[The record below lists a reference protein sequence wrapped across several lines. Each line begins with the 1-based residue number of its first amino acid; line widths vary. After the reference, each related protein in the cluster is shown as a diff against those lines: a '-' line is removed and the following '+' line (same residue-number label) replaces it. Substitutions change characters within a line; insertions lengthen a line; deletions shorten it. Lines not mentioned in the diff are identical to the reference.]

1 MKKPVMQR
9 SMFMA
14 AVTKPKSSS
23 GGIMSGFDDSEG
35 MDDLEDD
42 YADRIPE
49 NLEIIANNIRG
60 DIRSLDERYMELAMM
75 VGEAAFDTPEEVLAL
90 MQSQMPPPAQE
101 QEPAGIAGLGAPPPA
116 APQGIMAGVAETPQ
130 PPMPQQPAPE
140 MGAPMQQPMQMAEGG
155 LVYRQ
160 AGSPPWGEIA
170 ENLKGFRLP
179 PLPAIGDTPE
189 GRRQLGF
196 MRYLPQGTIPGA
208 SEVPPRSTAIP
219 RVVVQQTSPMT
230 GFLSSEAA
238 NFLQSSAARGP
249 QTLPQRIPP
258 GLRAATA
265 VSEAGRNIMPFARD
279 VGRTLMGTPQGR
291 IAGGVA
297 ALGASTLPFLGG
309 SEDESGA
316 PKVQYSEVP
325 GPGGVGVPA
334 SMNEILGLGET
345 QPFSIPA
352 PSNEEIE
359 SEMLNIR
366 PNVPVPMP
374 GEEEAAGEAPAGETA
389 AGKLTQRERET
400 PKDFRE
406 RVKEKM
412 DIYKEFLGDDENS
425 RKAQALF
432 LLAESFLNV
441 AGATGRSNA
450 ERLAKGLKGLP
461 AGMAALSADSAKD
474 KKSLAAAAISA
485 VEKEDEDIRRS
496 AAAVAKELAKKGSM
510 PEKVA
515 SLYSSIMARNP
526 EMDPRVAQQLARD
539 MDNGVVYQDDK
550 TKETYDKLDN
560 VVRYSPHKPLS
571 NKSVGY
577 LDPETNPYVK
587 ISEQNLE
594 QAITPDQRKTLL
606 DEREKLQKNIP
617 LYDRYL
623 ADVYGDTVGIL
634 PTIKSGVSQ
643 LTLALVGD
651 TGLGLTDVQKN
662 AARQRAGVAN
672 EYVTRGLFRNNSRV
686 SNLDMQRAESLAKDP
701 NKLGQSSELVVAAVQ
716 TFAQQDLNR
725 LAEIDSQL
733 FGTPLKQLEPIP
745 TGAKTD
751 PLPVGPKSN
760 FILEEAFKKRPNLA
774 VWMTYTDPKTNNV
787 RTFRMTANDY
797 FAQQRAQQGPAR

>member
-35 MDDLEDD
+35 MDELEDD

-49 NLEIIANNIRG
+49 SLEIIANNIRG
-60 DIRSLDERYMELAMM
+60 DIRSLDERYMELASM
-75 VGEAAFDTPEEVLAL
+75 VGEAAFETPEEVLVL
-90 MQSQMPPPAQE
+90 MQGQMPPPAQE
-101 QEPAGIAGLGAPPPA
+101 QAPAGIAALGAPPPA

-140 MGAPMQQPMQMAEGG
+140 MGAPMQQPMQMADGG

-160 AGSPPWGEIA
+160 AGSPPFGEIA
-170 ENLKGFRLP
+170 ENMKGFRLP
-179 PLPAIGDTPE
+179 PLPAMGDTAP

-196 MRYLPQGTIPGA
+196 MKYLPQGTLPD
-208 SEVPPRSTAIP
+208 PRTMAPSSTAIVTP
-219 RVVVQQTSPMT
+219 TSP
-230 GFLSSEAA
+230 L
-238 NFLQSSAARGP
+238 
-249 QTLPQRIPP
+249 
-258 GLRAATA
+258 LRASNFVA
-265 VSEAGRNIMPFARD
+265 EAGRNAIPFAREA
-279 VGRTLMGTPQGR
+279 GRNLMATPQGR
-291 IAGGVA
+291 VAAGVA
-297 ALGASTLPFLGG
+297 TLGATALPFLGG
-309 SEDESGA
+309 SEEA
-316 PKVQYSEVP
+316 PPYQFPMSEVP

-334 SMNEILGLGET
+334 SMNEILGLGES
-345 QPFSIPA
+345 QPFDIPA

-461 AGMAALSADSAKD
+461 AGMAALSADTAKD

-577 LDPETNPYVK
+577 LDPETNPYVR

-594 QAITPDQRKTLL
+594 QAITPDQRKALL
-606 DEREKLQKNIP
+606 DEREKIQKNIP

-634 PTIKSGVSQ
+634 PTIRSGVSQ
-643 LTLALVGD
+643 FTLALVGD
-651 TGLGLTDVQKN
+651 TGLGLTNVQQN
-662 AARQRAGVAN
+662 NIRQRAGVAN

-686 SNLDMQRAESLAKDP
+686 SNLDMQRAEGLAKDP
-701 NKLGQSSELVVAAVQ
+701 NKLTQSPELVIGAVQ
-716 TFAQQDLNR
+716 SFAQQDLNR

-774 VWMTYTDPKTNNV
+774 VWMTYTDEQDNV
-787 RTFRMTANDY
+787 RTIRVTAKDY
-797 FAQQRAQQGPAR
+797 FAQKRAQQGPSQ